1 MRLGRASG
9 VLAAAGV
16 LILVVW
22 VTVRGQSPRQQPP
35 KKQPAPSGSTTPA
48 PTTAIPGPAPTRFAP
63 SITYP
68 AGNPYQP
75 VQPASASG
83 PYAFSGDATFP
94 MPGSAA
100 PPSVVPIKLQL
111 ASGLML
117 EGVIDGASPFPC
129 QTSFG
134 EVSIPPSAIRGI
146 RLHAAQTNSSNPL
159 PAATII
165 LHNNDCVTVSLRAT
179 QIQIKTTWGMAT
191 VDLPHA
197 QSLLLTSEAVEW
209 QQVGDRWTLS
219 PIEEKPAPAADPTGT
234 SEAPAEEPE
243 APAIPGTTTPIP
255 NVAPPIGAPNSET

>member
-1 MRLGRASG
+1 MRLGRAG
-9 VLAAAGV
+9 AVLAAAGV

-22 VTVRGQSPRQQPP
+22 VTVRGQSPRHHPP
-35 KKQPAPSGSTTPA
+35 KKQPVPSGSTTPA
-48 PTTAIPGPAPTRFAP
+48 PTTPIPGPPPTRFAP

-75 VQPASASG
+75 VQSASASG
-83 PYAFSGDATFP
+83 PYAFTGDATFP
-94 MPGSAA
+94 LPGSTA

-146 RLHAAQTNSSNPL
+146 RLHETQANPSDPL

-165 LHNNDCVTVSLRAT
+165 LHNNDCLTLSLRTT

-197 QSLLLTSEAVEW
+197 QSLLLTSDPVEW
-209 QQVGDRWTLS
+209 RQVGNRWTLS
-219 PIEEKPAPAADPTGT
+219 PIEDNPVPAADSAGA
-234 SEAPAEEPE
+234 SEASAEEPE
-243 APAIPGTTTPIP
+243 APAIPGTTTPVP
-255 NVAPPIGAPNSET
+255 NVAPPIGASNTEM